1 MARTELTALDMPGAL
16 DIDGEDLTWEA
27 ADNTDKNYVDLTGRE
42 ILLIRNDNVGVQTV
56 TVHSAPDAMLREGD
70 LVFTDIA
77 AGAYA
82 YGGPFG
88 IAGWSIGGQLHI
100 DASVADVMF
109 CVLRM
114 PSSWAG
120 R

>member
-1 MARTELTALDMPGAL
+1 MVRTPLTALDLPGAL
-16 DIDGEDLTWEA
+16 DYDGSVLTWAA
-27 ADNTDKNYVDLTGRE
+27 ADDTDKNDVALTGRE
-42 ILLIRNDNVGVQTV
+42 ILLIRNDNAGVQTV
-56 TVHSAPDAMLREGD
+56 TIQSAPDPFGRERD

-82 YGGPFG
+82 VGGPFPK
-88 IAGWSIGGQLHI
+88 AGWDIGGKLQI

-109 CVLRM
+109 AILRL
-114 PSSWAG
+114 PVSWSG